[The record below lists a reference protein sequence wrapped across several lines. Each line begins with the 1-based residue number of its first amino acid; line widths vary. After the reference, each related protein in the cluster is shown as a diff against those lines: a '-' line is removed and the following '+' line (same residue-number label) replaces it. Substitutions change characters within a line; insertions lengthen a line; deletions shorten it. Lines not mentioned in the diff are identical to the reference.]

1 MKPNNNYDRLYA
13 EASFP
18 SNIFS
23 SFRVEVAEVKIWTKM
38 MCVSVGFAK
47 TIVGLVDSKVDLNW
61 LEKYINGQKI
71 GG

>member
-1 MKPNNNYDRLYA
+1 MA
-13 EASFP
+13 
-18 SNIFS
+18 I
-23 SFRVEVAEVKIWTKM
+23 VKIWTRM